1 MVTCAL
7 DNALPGPASDVAG
20 IIPGDPPLP
29 RGEITVS
36 GGSPGM
42 IPATSLAGAGSALSR
57 AQGKD
62 IRWDARGIDTELDRG
77 VLHQLADSLLH
88 LVRNAVDHGVEPMAE
103 REAAG
108 KQRQGTIR
116 LHAMQLGSEVIVA
129 ITDDGNGID
138 LDEILVVIEKNL
150 RPLSFTPGMRRDP
163 APACRRGRGSDLS
176 LIHI

>member
-1 MVTCAL
+1 
-7 DNALPGPASDVAG
+7 
-20 IIPGDPPLP
+20 
-29 RGEITVS
+29 
-36 GGSPGM
+36 M

-163 APACRRGRGSDLS
+163 RHLMTHLSPTPSPLLSTAKRAPPSFIGSSCEQWPLLHTPSAC
-176 LIHI
+176 